1 MKNPIT
7 TIYFA
12 TAKVLEKKNY
22 KTWFFLLTAIFIAAY
37 ILLPVWLTPGNT
49 PAFQISLL
57 RPRDYILFL
66 VLSAVT
72 ALLILMQA
80 FLFLRS
86 KKGRAGAVGQ
96 GGVGAFSAIAIAS
109 GRNTSVDRWL
119 SAYGLI
125 VVVVTGRLMKEV
137 IPYNLNAVIAAAVL
151 IHLVALVYVGFL
163 DVFEERGP
171 LKKTEAA
178 QLRPFPSRI

>member
-57 RPRDYILFL
+57 RPHDYILFL

-96 GGVGAFSAIAIAS
+96 GGVGAFSALFGGLLATAACSSCIAAILGFLGAGSIFFILQNQPYFVYGAIALVLL
-109 GRNTSVDRWL
+109 GL
-119 SAYGLI
+119 YFSARRVQGYCESCEAP
-125 VVVVTGRLMKEV
+125 T
-137 IPYNLNAVIAAAVL
+137 P
-151 IHLVALVYVGFL
+151 
-163 DVFEERGP
+163 P
-171 LKKTEAA
+171 SKK
-178 QLRPFPSRI
+178 

>member
-1 MKNPIT
+1 MKNPFTLI
-7 TIYFA
+7 FSA
-12 TAKVLEKKNY
+12 SKSVLENRNY
-22 KTWFFLLTAIFIAAY
+22 KIWFLGLTTIFIAAY

-49 PAFQISLL
+49 LAFQISLL

-96 GGVGAFSAIAIAS
+96 GGVGAFSALFGGLLATAACSSCIAAILGFLGAGSIFFILQNQPYIVAIAIALVLV
-109 GRNTSVDRWL
+109 GL
-119 SAYGLI
+119 YFSARRVQGYCESC
-125 VVVVTGRLMKEV
+125 EV
-137 IPYNLNAVIAAAVL
+137 PT
-151 IHLVALVYVGFL
+151 
-163 DVFEERGP
+163 P
-171 LKKTEAA
+171 PSKK
-178 QLRPFPSRI
+178 